1 MIRYI
6 FDMEHG
12 QLRPVKGNNNQT
24 VPADWEIQ
32 LMDEKEFSSLS
43 GDYPHR
49 KTLKRSLSPVQY
61 CKIETFSDCI
71 QGTMKIP
78 GKQDKGTSP
87 LLFGFYQKDS
97 TLILIS
103 ETGELK
109 HYLDWMRNDSMKG
122 CTLNQFLLNFF
133 ELLIAEDVLHLQ
145 KLEERLNQV
154 EEMLLSRQPE
164 HFNEEILRYRKKLS
178 GLNSYYEQLMNLGDL
193 MQANISQALTR
204 EECAGWQLYAGRSE
218 RLHDHVE
225 MLREYLLQLREL
237 YQSQVDLQQNRVMSI
252 LTVVTT
258 IFLPLT
264 LIAGWYG
271 MNFPGMPE
279 FEWKYGYPAVIVI
292 SILIIVL
299 EILYFKKK
307 KML

>member
-1 MIRYI
+1 MIRYV
-6 FDMEHG
+6 FDMERG
-12 QLRPVKGNNNQT
+12 QLRPAKENDSQT
-24 VPADWEIQ
+24 LPASWEVL
-32 LMDEKEFSSLS
+32 LMDEKEFSDLS

-78 GKQDKGTSP
+78 VKQENTSL
-87 LLFGFYQKDS
+87 LLFGFYQKDQ
-97 TLILIS
+97 TLILIT

-109 HYLDWMRNDSMKG
+109 SYLDRMRKDSAKG

-133 ELLIAEDVLHLQ
+133 ELLIEEDVLYLQ
-145 KLEERLNQV
+145 KFEERLNQV
-154 EEMLLSRQPE
+154 EEMLLSRQPQ
-164 HFNEEILRYRKKLS
+164 HFNEELLRYRKKLS
-178 GLNSYYEQLMNLGDL
+178 GLHSYYEQLMNMGDL

-237 YQSQVDLQQNRVMSI
+237 YQSQIEVQQNRVMSI

-271 MNFPGMPE
+271 MNFVGMPE
-279 FEWKYGYPAVIVI
+279 LTWKYGYPVAIVVSVVIVVA
-292 SILIIVL
+292 LL
-299 EILYFKKK
+299 RHFKKK
-307 KML
+307 NWL

>member
-1 MIRYI
+1 
-6 FDMEHG
+6 MEHG

-78 GKQDKGTSP
+78 GKQDNGTSP

-109 HYLDWMRNDSMKG
+109 HYLDRMRNDSMKG

-133 ELLIAEDVLHLQ
+133 ELLIAEDVLYLQ

-178 GLNSYYEQLMNLGDL
+178 GLHSYYEQLMNLGDL

>member
-178 GLNSYYEQLMNLGDL
+178 GLHSYYEQLMNLGDL

-225 MLREYLLQLREL
+225 MLREYPLQLREL

>member
-178 GLNSYYEQLMNLGDL
+178 GLHSYYEQLMNLGDL

-237 YQSQVDLQQNRVMSI
+237 YQSQVDLQQNRVMII

>member
-178 GLNSYYEQLMNLGDL
+178 GLHSYYEQLMNLGDL

-237 YQSQVDLQQNRVMSI
+237 YQSQVDLQQNLVMSL

>member
-178 GLNSYYEQLMNLGDL
+178 GLHSYYEQLMNMGDL

>member
-178 GLNSYYEQLMNLGDL
+178 GLHSYYEQLMNLGDL
-193 MQANISQALTR
+193 LQANISQALTR

>member
-12 QLRPVKGNNNQT
+12 QLRPVKENNNQT

-109 HYLDWMRNDSMKG
+109 HYLDRMRNDSMKG

-133 ELLIAEDVLHLQ
+133 ELLIAEDVLYLQ

-178 GLNSYYEQLMNLGDL
+178 GLHSYYEQLMNLGDL

>member
-12 QLRPVKGNNNQT
+12 QLRLAKENNNQT
-24 VPADWEIQ
+24 VPADWEIL
-32 LMDEKEFSSLS
+32 LMDEEEFSSLS

-109 HYLDWMRNDSMKG
+109 HYLDRMRNDSMKG

-133 ELLIAEDVLHLQ
+133 ELLIAEDVLYLQ

-178 GLNSYYEQLMNLGDL
+178 GLHSYYEQLMNLGDL

-204 EECAGWQLYAGRSE
+204 EECAGWQLYTGRSE

-237 YQSQVDLQQNRVMSI
+237 YQAQIDLQQNRVMSI

-279 FEWKYGYPAVIVI
+279 FEWKYGYPAVIII

-299 EILYFKKK
+299 EIIYFKKK

>member
-109 HYLDWMRNDSMKG
+109 HYLDRMRNDSMKG

-164 HFNEEILRYRKKLS
+164 HFNEEILRHRKKLS
-178 GLNSYYEQLMNLGDL
+178 GLHSYYEQLMNLGDL

>member
-1 MIRYI
+1 
-6 FDMEHG
+6 
-12 QLRPVKGNNNQT
+12 
-24 VPADWEIQ
+24 
-32 LMDEKEFSSLS
+32 MDEKEFSSLS

-109 HYLDWMRNDSMKG
+109 HYLDRMRNDSMKG

-133 ELLIAEDVLHLQ
+133 ELLIAEDVLYLQ

-178 GLNSYYEQLMNLGDL
+178 GLHSYYEQLMNLGDL

-237 YQSQVDLQQNRVMSI
+237 YQSQIDLQQNRVMSI

>member
-12 QLRPVKGNNNQT
+12 QLRLAKENNSQT
-24 VPADWEIQ
+24 FPADWEIL
-32 LMDEKEFSSLS
+32 LMDEEEFSSLS

-109 HYLDWMRNDSMKG
+109 HYLDRMRNDSMKG

-133 ELLIAEDVLHLQ
+133 ELLIAEDVLYLQ

-178 GLNSYYEQLMNLGDL
+178 GLHSYYEQLMNLGDL

-204 EECAGWQLYAGRSE
+204 EECAGWQLYTGRSE

-237 YQSQVDLQQNRVMSI
+237 YQAQIDLQQNRVMSI

-279 FEWKYGYPAVIVI
+279 FEWKYGYPAVIII

-299 EILYFKKK
+299 EIIYFKKK

>member
-6 FDMEHG
+6 FNMEHG
-12 QLRPVKGNNNQT
+12 QLRPVKENDSRT
-24 VPADWEIQ
+24 FPADWEIL
-32 LMDEKEFSSLS
+32 LMDEGEFSALS

-87 LLFGFYQKDS
+87 LLFGFYQKDQ
-97 TLILIS
+97 TLILIT

-109 HYLDWMRNDSMKG
+109 HYLDRMRKDSIKG

-133 ELLIAEDVLHLQ
+133 ELLIEEDVLYLQ

-154 EEMLLSRQPE
+154 EEMLLSRLPD
-164 HFNEEILRYRKKLS
+164 HFYEEILRYRKKLS
-178 GLNSYYEQLMNLGDL
+178 GLHSYYEQLMNMGDL

-237 YQSQVDLQQNRVMSI
+237 YQSQIEVQQNRVMSI

-279 FEWKYGYPAVIVI
+279 FGWKYGYPAVIII

>member
-1 MIRYI
+1 MIRYV
-6 FDMEHG
+6 FDMERG
-12 QLRPVKGNNNQT
+12 QLRPAKENDSQT
-24 VPADWEIQ
+24 LPASWEVL
-32 LMDEKEFSSLS
+32 LMDEKEFSDLS

-78 GKQDKGTSP
+78 VKQENTSL

-109 HYLDWMRNDSMKG
+109 HYLDRMRNDSMKG

-133 ELLIAEDVLHLQ
+133 ELLIAEDVLYLQ

-178 GLNSYYEQLMNLGDL
+178 GLHSYYEQLMNLGDL

>member
-178 GLNSYYEQLMNLGDL
+178 GLHSYYEQLMNLGDL

-225 MLREYLLQLREL
+225 MIREYLLQLREL

>member
-109 HYLDWMRNDSMKG
+109 HYLDRMRNDSMKG

-178 GLNSYYEQLMNLGDL
+178 GLHSYYEQLMNLGDL

>member
-109 HYLDWMRNDSMKG
+109 HYLDRMRNDSMKG

-133 ELLIAEDVLHLQ
+133 ELLIAEDVLYLQ

-178 GLNSYYEQLMNLGDL
+178 GLHSYYEQLMNLGDL
-193 MQANISQALTR
+193 MQANISQVLTR
-204 EECAGWQLYAGRSE
+204 EECAGWQLYVGRSE

-237 YQSQVDLQQNRVMSI
+237 YQSQIDLQQNRVMSI

>member
-32 LMDEKEFSSLS
+32 LMNEKEFSSLS

-109 HYLDWMRNDSMKG
+109 HYLDRMRNDSMKG

-178 GLNSYYEQLMNLGDL
+178 GLHSYYEQLMNLGDL

>member
-109 HYLDWMRNDSMKG
+109 HYLDRMRNDSMKG

-133 ELLIAEDVLHLQ
+133 ELLIAEDVLYLQ

-178 GLNSYYEQLMNLGDL
+178 GLHSYYEQLMNLGDL

-271 MNFPGMPE
+271 MNFSGMPE

>member
-178 GLNSYYEQLMNLGDL
+178 GLHSYYEQLMNLGDL

-258 IFLPLT
+258 IFLSLT

>member
-12 QLRPVKGNNNQT
+12 PLRPVKGNNNQT

-71 QGTMKIP
+71 QGSMKIP

-109 HYLDWMRNDSMKG
+109 HYLDRMRNDSMKG

-133 ELLIAEDVLHLQ
+133 ELLIAEDVLYLQ

-178 GLNSYYEQLMNLGDL
+178 GLHSYYEQLMNLGDL

-279 FEWKYGYPAVIVI
+279 FEWKYSYPAVIVI

>member
-178 GLNSYYEQLMNLGDL
+178 GLHSYYEQLMNLGDL

-271 MNFPGMPE
+271 INFPGMPE

>member
-109 HYLDWMRNDSMKG
+109 HYLDWMRNDSKKG

-178 GLNSYYEQLMNLGDL
+178 GLHSYYEQLMNLGDL

>member
-12 QLRPVKGNNNQT
+12 QLRLVKENNHQT
-24 VPADWEIQ
+24 IPADWEIQ

-49 KTLKRSLSPVQY
+49 KTLKRSLSPIQY

-87 LLFGFYQKDS
+87 LLFGFYQKDA

-109 HYLDWMRNDSMKG
+109 HYLDRMRNDSMKG

-133 ELLIAEDVLHLQ
+133 ELLIAEDVLYLQ

-178 GLNSYYEQLMNLGDL
+178 GLHSYYEQLMNLGDL

-237 YQSQVDLQQNRVMSI
+237 YQSQIDLQQNRVMSI

-279 FEWKYGYPAVIVI
+279 FEWKYGYPAVIII

>member
-12 QLRPVKGNNNQT
+12 QLRPVKENNNQT
-24 VPADWEIQ
+24 VSADWEIQ

-109 HYLDWMRNDSMKG
+109 HYLDRMRNDSIKG

-133 ELLIAEDVLHLQ
+133 ELLIAEDVLYLQ

-178 GLNSYYEQLMNLGDL
+178 GLHSYYEQLMNLGDL

-237 YQSQVDLQQNRVMSI
+237 YQSQIDLQQNRVMSI

>member
-12 QLRPVKGNNNQT
+12 QLRPVIGNNNQT

-178 GLNSYYEQLMNLGDL
+178 GLHSYYEQLMNLGDL

>member
-1 MIRYI
+1 MSRYVC
-6 FDMEHG
+6 DMERG
-12 QLRPVKGNNNQT
+12 QLRTAKENDSQT
-24 VPADWEIQ
+24 LPASWEVL
-32 LMDEKEFSSLS
+32 LMDEKEFSDLS

-49 KTLKRSLSPVQY
+49 KTLKRSLSPGQY

-78 GKQDKGTSP
+78 VKQENTSL

-109 HYLDWMRNDSMKG
+109 HYLDRMRNDSMKG

-133 ELLIAEDVLHLQ
+133 ELLIAEDVLYLQ

-178 GLNSYYEQLMNLGDL
+178 GLHSYYEQLMNLGDL

-237 YQSQVDLQQNRVMSI
+237 YQSQVDLHQNRVMSI

-299 EILYFKKK
+299 AILYFKKK

>member
-87 LLFGFYQKDS
+87 LLFVFYQKDS

-178 GLNSYYEQLMNLGDL
+178 GLHSYYEQLMNLGDL

>member
-178 GLNSYYEQLMNLGDL
+178 GLHSYYEQLMNLGDL

>member
-12 QLRPVKGNNNQT
+12 QVRPVKGNNNQT

-109 HYLDWMRNDSMKG
+109 HYLDRMRNDSMKG

-178 GLNSYYEQLMNLGDL
+178 GLHSYYEQLMNLGDL

>member
-12 QLRPVKGNNNQT
+12 QLRPVKENNNQT
-24 VPADWEIQ
+24 VSANWEIQ

-109 HYLDWMRNDSMKG
+109 HYLDRMRNDSIKG

-133 ELLIAEDVLHLQ
+133 ELLIAEDVLYLQ

-178 GLNSYYEQLMNLGDL
+178 GLHSYYEQLMNLGDL

-237 YQSQVDLQQNRVMSI
+237 YQSQIDLQQNRVMSI

>member
-178 GLNSYYEQLMNLGDL
+178 GLHSYYEQLMNLGDL

-299 EILYFKKK
+299 EILYFK
-307 KML
+307 

>member
-1 MIRYI
+1 
-6 FDMEHG
+6 
-12 QLRPVKGNNNQT
+12 
-24 VPADWEIQ
+24 
-32 LMDEKEFSSLS
+32 MDEKEFSSLS

-178 GLNSYYEQLMNLGDL
+178 GLHSYYEQLMNLGDL